1 MADNRKKVFEY
12 SKSGSS
18 GSLVLLE
25 PLTLDTAPDYDKQLN
40 NYILTD
46 DIQTLVVDFN
56 KIENYDSFA
65 ALFINTITQ
74 TTAAKGVSVSFTGM
88 NPEMESF
95 IGVLNREAQLPGD
108 EIEYHSWI
116 VSHVMDVGNVTVRI
130 LKDARKFT
138 EFVGELIIKILILF
152 VNPWKMRWKDFPFQ
166 FFRSGVAALPIIL
179 LILFLIGLVTGYQGA
194 VQLHQFGADMYIA
207 DMVGISITRELGPL
221 MTAIIIAGR
230 SGSSFAAEIGTMKVS
245 EEIDALNSMGFDFM
259 RFLVMP
265 RVMSVLFAMPLLTLF
280 ADLAGVIGGLV
291 SALAVLDITLSSYIN
306 GLQGAL
312 DYGDV
317 MGGLFKSMVF
327 GFLIATVGCFR
338 GMQVSG
344 GAESVGKFTTAS
356 VVSGIFLIIVADAVF
371 TFIFTSLGI

>member
-1 MADNRKKVFEY
+1 MADNRKKVFEF
-12 SKSGSS
+12 SISGSG

-40 NYILTD
+40 INLLTEH
-46 DIQTLVVDFN
+46 IQNLVVDFS
-56 KIENYDSFA
+56 KIGNYDSFA
-65 ALFINTITQ
+65 ALLINSITQ
-74 TTAAKGVSVSFTGM
+74 TTSAKGISLSFVGM
-88 NPEMESF
+88 HPDMESF
-95 IGVLNREAQLPGD
+95 VGVLNREVQLPGD
-108 EIEYHSWI
+108 EIVYHSWI
-116 VSHVMDVGNVTVRI
+116 VSHIMDVGNATVRI

-138 EFVGELIIKILILF
+138 EFLGELIIKILVLF

-280 ADLAGVIGGLV
+280 ADLAGVLGGLV
-291 SALAVLDITLSSYIN
+291 SALAVLDITLSAYIN
-306 GLQGAL
+306 GLHGAL
-312 DYGDV
+312 DFGDV
-317 MGGLFKSMVF
+317 LGGLFKSMVF

-356 VVSGIFLIIVADAVF
+356 VVSGIFLIIVADAIF

>member
-1 MADNRKKVFEY
+1 MTESTKRVFEFIRNGD
-12 SKSGSS
+12 K
-18 GSLVLLE
+18 GSLTLLE
-25 PLTLDTAPDYDKQLN
+25 PLTIDNAQYYDKQLN
-40 NYILTD
+40 LNVISEGLKN
-46 DIQTLVVDFN
+46 LSVNFSNVN
-56 KIENYDSFA
+56 SYDSYS
-65 ALFINTITQ
+65 ALFINSLKESGISRNFVVNFE
-74 TTAAKGVSVSFTGM
+74 AMPPDLISFVD
-88 NPEMESF
+88 
-95 IGVLNREAQLPGD
+95 VLNREVVFPD
-108 EIEYHSWI
+108 EEIERHGWLAL
-116 VSHVMDVGNVTVRI
+116 HVIDVGNTTLKI
-130 LKDARKFT
+130 LKDAKS
-138 EFVGELIIKILILF
+138 FVDFLGELIIKILILL

-166 FFRSGVAALPIIL
+166 FFRSGVAALPIIM

-194 VQLHQFGADMYIA
+194 AQLHQFGADMYIA

-265 RVMSVLFAMPLLTLF
+265 RVISVLVAMPFLTLL
-280 ADLAGVIGGLV
+280 ADLAGVLGGLV
-291 SALAVLDITLSSYIN
+291 SALAVLNLTLTAYLN

-317 MGGLFKSMVF
+317 LGGLFKSMIF

-344 GAESVGKFTTAS
+344 GAESVGKYTTAS
-356 VVSGIFLIIVADAVF
+356 VVAGIFLIIVADAVF
-371 TFIFTSLGI
+371 TFIFTALGI